1 MRAMLCHQHGGV
13 ERLEAG
19 ELPDPM
25 PADGEVVIEIRA
37 CGLNFP
43 DVLMIAGKYQ
53 NQPPLPFAPGAEVAG
68 VVKACG
74 PDVDS
79 LSPGQRV
86 LAYCGH
92 GGLAEQV
99 AVPAAQVLPIPDRMP
114 FAEAAAFL
122 LTFGTSWHALK
133 QRAALRADETLLVLG
148 AAGGVGLAAVELG
161 KLLGARVLAV
171 ASSEEKRAL
180 AAAHGAD
187 EVRDYADLRTSIAE
201 FTAGRGI
208 DVVFDPV
215 GGPLFEQALRS
226 CAWNGRALVIGFA
239 GGEIPQ
245 VPMNL
250 PLLKGASIVGVFW
263 GSFVAREPEVARE
276 NHLELLDHYAAGRL
290 QVHVGATYPLA
301 QAAEALALLAGRG
314 ALGKVVVTP

>member
-13 ERLEAG
+13 ESLEAG
-19 ELPDPM
+19 ELPDPV
-25 PADGEVVIEIRA
+25 PSDQEVIIEIHA

-53 NQPPLPFAPGAEVAG
+53 TQPPLPFAPGAEVAG
-68 VVKACG
+68 VITACG
-74 PDVDS
+74 AGVQT

-99 AVPAAQVLPIPDRMP
+99 AVPAAQVLPIPERMP
-114 FAEAAAFL
+114 FEEAAAFL

-133 QRAALRADETLLVLG
+133 QRAALRAGETLLVLG

-161 KLLGARVLAV
+161 KLVGARVLAI
-171 ASSEEKRAL
+171 ASSEEKRDL
-180 AAAHGAD
+180 VAAHGAD
-187 EVRDYADLRTSIAE
+187 AVRDYADLRASIGE
-201 FTAGRGI
+201 FTGGRGI

-215 GGPLFEQALRS
+215 GGSMFEQALRS

-239 GGEIPQ
+239 GGEIPR

-263 GSFVAREPEVARE
+263 GSFVAREPEVARA
-276 NHLELLDHYAAGRL
+276 NHLELLEHYAAGRL
-290 QVHVGATYPLA
+290 RVHVGATYPLA
-301 QAAEALALLAGRG
+301 QSAEALAVLAGRG
-314 ALGKVVVTP
+314 AMGKVVVTP